1 LKDLEIIKE
10 NYTDPQILTL
20 DIEEK
25 ELADNDNT
33 FLNAN
38 NIYTEVEGEVGKNL
52 KLKDNQRV
60 NLVGI
65 IKSRFGTAEDARKS
79 SEKRWLS
86 AYSNYR
92 GLYKKGVKF
101 RDSEKS
107 RIFVK
112 ITKTKVLAA
121 FGQLVDVIFG
131 AGIFPIGISET
142 KLPEGERKNAHLDT
156 QNPSPTLESPDN
168 IGNRLEDET
177 DNPYDVGY
185 EGDGRILAAGETLGR
200 GEYSKTVEETAEES
214 GMLVEGLNPNPQV
227 FELSPAKKA
236 ARAMEKLIHDQIE
249 ESKGSSEIRN
259 SLLEASL
266 LGTGILKGPFNFN
279 KKLNKWEMDEDNNRV
294 YAPLEVRVPRIEF
307 VSCWDFYPDPQA
319 TNVDECEFIIH
330 RHKMNRSQLR
340 QLRNMPYFNEDAIR
354 DCLREGPNYIEKGFE
369 DQLKDQM
376 SSPDESGSSNFEV
389 LEYWGIMDAEY
400 AREVGI
406 DLDEEIDDLD
416 EVQINAWVCGNML
429 LRAVVN
435 PFSPY
440 RIPYHAFPYEK
451 NPYNFFGIGVA
462 ENMDDSQQIMN
473 GHARMAIDNL
483 ALAGSLVFDVDE
495 SALVGG
501 QTMEVYPGKIFRRQA
516 GMPGQS
522 IYGLK
527 FPNTAPENM
536 MMFDRFRQLADEQT
550 GIPSYSHGQTGV
562 QSMTRTASGM
572 SMLLGAAS
580 LNIKTVVKN
589 IDDFLLKPLGESYF
603 QWNMQFFEGDLDIAG
618 DLEVK
623 ATGTNSMMQK
633 EVRSQRLT
641 MFLQTAQSP
650 AIAPFVKISK
660 LVSELAYSL
669 DLDPDEILNDPDEAA
684 IMAQII
690 GMQNAGQTTGPEAEA
705 VGGQPGVMGG
715 VQGAPQ
721 QPQELG
727 TTGTG
732 GGNIGTGN
740 VPLAGEAEFSG
751 TPRAAGG
758 AGQGSPI

>member
-1 LKDLEIIKE
+1 MAEQ
-10 NYTDPQILTL
+10 N
-20 DIEEK
+20 
-25 ELADNDNT
+25 NT

-38 NIYTEVEGEVGKNL
+38 NIYEDVEGEVGKTL
-52 KLKDNQRV
+52 SLEANQKT

-65 IKSRFGTAEDARKS
+65 ITSRFAIAEDARS
-79 SEKRWLS
+79 SDEKRWLS
-86 AYSNYR
+86 SYSNYR
-92 GLYKKGVKF
+92 GLYKRNIRF

-131 AGIFPIGISET
+131 TGKFPIGINET
-142 KLPEGERKNAHLDT
+142 KIPEGEREDAHLDN
-156 QNPSPTLESPDN
+156 QNPNPDLETPDN
-168 IGNRLEDET
+168 IGNRLEDEVI
-177 DNPYDVGY
+177 NPYDVGY
-185 EGDGRILAAGETLGR
+185 EGDGRVLTVGATLGV
-200 GEYSKTVEETAEES
+200 GGFEDTIEDQAEEA
-214 GMLVEGLNPNPQV
+214 GLLKEGLSPNPQV
-227 FELSPAKKA
+227 LEVSPAQKA
-236 ARAMEKLIHDQIE
+236 ARRMEKLIHDQIE

-259 SLLEASL
+259 SLLEAAL
-266 LGTGILKGPFNFN
+266 LGTGIIKGPFNFN
-279 KKLNKWEMDEDNNRV
+279 KRLNKWDKGEEGERI
-294 YAPLEVRVPRIEF
+294 YSPLDVRVPRIEF

-319 TNVDECEFIIH
+319 TNIDECEYIIH

-340 QLRNMPYFNEDAIR
+340 QLKNMPYFNEDVIR
-354 DCLREGPNYIEKGFE
+354 ECLKEGPNYIEKGFE
-369 DQLKDQM
+369 GQLKDNI
-376 SSPDESGSSNFEV
+376 SKSEDTYNSNFEV

-406 DLDEEIDDLD
+406 ELSEDIDDLD
-416 EVQINAWVCGNML
+416 EVQINAWICGNML
-429 LRAVVN
+429 LRAVIN
-435 PFSPY
+435 PFTPY
-440 RIPYHAFPYEK
+440 RIPYHSFPYEK

-483 ALAGSLVFDVDE
+483 ALAGSLVFDIDE

-501 QTMEVYPGKIFRRQA
+501 QSMEIYPGKIFRRQA
-516 GMPGQS
+516 GQPGQS
-522 IYGLK
+522 IHGLK

-580 LNIKTVVKN
+580 LNVKTVVKN
-589 IDDFLLKPLGESYF
+589 LDDFLLRPLGESYF
-603 QWNMQFFEGDLDIAG
+603 QWNMQFFEGNLDVIG

-623 ATGTNSMMQK
+623 ATGTNSLMQK

-641 MFLQTAQSP
+641 AFLQTVQNP
-650 AIAPFVKISK
+650 AVAPFVKMSK
-660 LVSELAYSL
+660 LISELAYSL
-669 DLDPDEILNDPDEAA
+669 DLDPDEILNDPEEAA

-690 GMQNAGQTTGPEAEA
+690 GMQNAGQTTGEEA
-705 VGGQPGVMGG
+705 GPLGTQ
-715 VQGAPQ
+715 QGAMVSPEGIPQ
-721 QPQELG
+721 QPQDLG
-727 TTGTG
+727 VTGTG

-740 VPLAGEAEFSG
+740 VPLPGETAFSG
-751 TPRAAGG
+751 TPRATGG
-758 AGQGSPI
+758 TGEGSPV

>member
-1 LKDLEIIKE
+1 MAE
-10 NYTDPQILTL
+10 Q
-20 DIEEK
+20 
-25 ELADNDNT
+25 DNT

-52 KLKDNQRV
+52 NLKDNQRI

-65 IKSRFGTAEDARKS
+65 INSRFAAAEEARDS

-86 AYSNYR
+86 SYTNYR
-92 GLYKKGVKF
+92 GIYKRSVRF

-107 RIFVK
+107 RVFVK

-131 AGIFPIGISET
+131 TGTFPIGISET
-142 KLPEGERKNAHLDT
+142 KIPEGERKNAHLDV
-156 QNPSPTLESPDN
+156 QNPNPDIEMPDN
-168 IGNRLEDET
+168 IGNRLEDEVV
-177 DNPYDVGY
+177 NPYDVGY
-185 EGDGRILAAGETLGR
+185 DGDGRVFAPGTTHGLGESADSVVEVADEAGVL
-200 GEYSKTVEETAEES
+200 S
-214 GMLVEGLNPNPQV
+214 EGLSPNPQAL
-227 FELSPAKKA
+227 ELSPAQKA
-236 ARAMEKLIHDQIE
+236 ARSMEKLIHDQIE

-259 SLLEASL
+259 ALLESSL
-266 LGTGILKGPFNFN
+266 LGTGIIKGPFNFN
-279 KKLNKWEMDEDNNRV
+279 KKLNKWSLDEENNRV
-294 YAPLEVRVPRIEF
+294 YEPLEVRVPRIEF

-319 TNVDECEFIIH
+319 TNIDECEYVIH

-340 QLRNMPYFNEDAIR
+340 QLRNMPYFDIDAIR
-354 DCLREGPNYIEKGFE
+354 ICLQDGPNYIEKGFE
-369 DQLKDQM
+369 DQLKDHM
-376 SSPDESGSSNFEV
+376 SSADEAGASSFEV

-406 DLDEEIDDLD
+406 ELDEDIDDLD

-429 LRAVVN
+429 LRAVIN
-435 PFSPY
+435 PFTPS

-550 GIPSYSHGQTGV
+550 GLPSYSHGQTGV

-589 IDDFLLKPLGESYF
+589 LDDFLLRPLGESYF
-603 QWNMQFFEGDLDIAG
+603 QWNMQFFEGDLDVVG

-623 ATGTNSMMQK
+623 ATGTNSLMQK

-660 LVSELAYSL
+660 LISELAYSL
-669 DLDPDEILNDPDEAA
+669 DLDPDEVLNDPDEAA

-690 GMQNAGQTTGPEAEA
+690 GMQNAGQTTGPEAELA
-705 VGGQPGVMGG
+705 GGQPGAMGG
-715 VQGAPQ
+715 VQGTPQ

-727 TTGTG
+727 VTGTG
-732 GGNIGTGN
+732 GGNIGIGN
-740 VPLAGEAEFSG
+740 VPLAGETQFSG
-751 TPRAAGG
+751 PPRATGG
-758 AGQGSPI
+758 TGEGSPV

>member
-1 LKDLEIIKE
+1 MAE
-10 NYTDPQILTL
+10 NDNSFLT
-20 DIEEK
+20 
-25 ELADNDNT
+25 ADN
-33 FLNAN
+33 
-38 NIYTEVEGEVGKNL
+38 IYEDVEGEAGKNL
-52 KLKDNQRV
+52 SLEEDQQL

-65 IKSRFGTAEDARKS
+65 IKSRFALAEESRDSDER
-79 SEKRWLS
+79 RWLRS
-86 AYSNYR
+86 YENYR
-92 GLYKKGVKF
+92 GLYNKSVKF
-101 RDSEKS
+101 RESEKS

-131 AGIFPIGISET
+131 TGKFPIGIAET
-142 KLPEGERKNAHLDT
+142 KLPEGEKEDAFLDF
-156 QNPSPTLESPDN
+156 QNPSPNLEGNMPDN
-168 IGNRLEDET
+168 IGNRLEDAPVESI
-177 DNPYDVGY
+177 YDVGY
-185 EGDGRILAAGETLGR
+185 EGDGKTLKAGATYGTGLFEDTIEELAAEAGVV
-200 GEYSKTVEETAEES
+200 K
-214 GMLVEGLNPNPQV
+214 EGTSADPQKI
-227 FELSPAKKA
+227 EISPAQRA
-236 ARAMEKLIHDQIE
+236 ARRMEKLVHDQIE
-249 ESKGSSEIRN
+249 ESNGGSEIR
-259 SLLEASL
+259 SALLEAAL
-266 LGTGILKGPFNFN
+266 LGTGIVKGPFNFN
-279 KKLNKWEMDEDNNRV
+279 KKLHKWDRNETGERE
-294 YAPLEVRVPRIEF
+294 YSPLEVRVPRIEF
-307 VSCWDFYPDPQA
+307 VSCWDFYPDPAA
-319 TNVDECEFIIH
+319 TNIEECEYVVH

-340 QLRNMPYFNEDAIR
+340 QLRNMPYFDEEAIR
-354 DCLREGPNYIEKGFE
+354 ECIQQGPNYEEKDFE
-369 DQLKDQM
+369 SQLRDDYKA
-376 SSPDESGSSNFEV
+376 DETYMPNFEV

-406 DLDEEIDDLD
+406 ELPDSVDDLD
-416 EVQINAWVCGNML
+416 EVQINAWICGSKL
-429 LRAVVN
+429 LRAVIN
-435 PFSPY
+435 PFTPY
-440 RIPYHAFPYEK
+440 RIPYNAFPYER
-451 NPYNFFGIGVA
+451 NPYNFFGVGVA

-501 QTMEVYPGKIFRRQA
+501 QNMEVYPGKIFRRQA

-589 IDDFLLKPLGESYF
+589 LDDFLLKPLGEAYF
-603 QWNMQFFEGDLDIAG
+603 QWNMQFFDGEIDVAG
-618 DLEVK
+618 DLEVR
-623 ATGTNSMMQK
+623 ATGTNSLMQK

-669 DLDPDEILNDPDEAA
+669 DLAPDEILNDPEEAA

-690 GMQNAGQTTGPEAEA
+690 GMQNAGQTTGEET
-705 VGGQPGVMGG
+705 QPGSEQPAGMGG
-715 VQGAPQ
+715 LRGTPVEPQDLGA
-721 QPQELG
+721 
-727 TTGTG
+727 TGTG
-732 GGNIGTGN
+732 GGNIGIGN
-740 VPLAGEAEFSG
+740 VPVAGEDTFSG
-751 TPRAAGG
+751 TIGNAAPTG
-758 AGQGSPI
+758 

>member
-1 LKDLEIIKE
+1 MAE
-10 NYTDPQILTL
+10 NDNSFLT
-20 DIEEK
+20 
-25 ELADNDNT
+25 ADN
-33 FLNAN
+33 
-38 NIYTEVEGEVGKNL
+38 IYVEVEGEAGKNL
-52 KLKDNQRV
+52 SLEEDQQT

-65 IKSRFGTAEDARKS
+65 IKSRFAIAEESRDS
-79 SEKRWLS
+79 DEKRWLRS
-86 AYSNYR
+86 YENYR
-92 GLYKKGVKF
+92 GLYNKSVKF
-101 RDSEKS
+101 RESEKS

-131 AGIFPIGISET
+131 TGKFPIGIGET
-142 KLPEGERKNAHLDT
+142 KMPEGEKEDAFLDIQNAQPGIET
-156 QNPSPTLESPDN
+156 GIPDN
-168 IGNRLEDET
+168 IGNRLEDE
-177 DNPYDVGY
+177 PVESIYDVGY
-185 EGDGRILAAGETLGR
+185 EGDGKTLKPGATF
-200 GEYSKTVEETAEES
+200 GTGMFEDTIEELAEES
-214 GMLVEGLNPNPQV
+214 GLLKEGTSANPQNI
-227 FELSPAKKA
+227 EISPAQRA
-236 ARAMEKLIHDQIE
+236 ARRMEKLVHDQIE
-249 ESKGSSEIRN
+249 ESNGGSEIR
-259 SLLEASL
+259 SALLESAL
-266 LGTGILKGPFNFN
+266 LGTGIIKGPFNFN
-279 KKLNKWEMDEDNNRV
+279 KKLHKWDNNEEGERV
-294 YAPLEVRVPRIEF
+294 YNPLEVRVPRIEF
-307 VSCWDFYPDPQA
+307 VSCWDFYPDPAA
-319 TNVDECEFIIH
+319 TNIDECEYVVH

-340 QLRNMPYFNEDAIR
+340 QLRNMPYFDEDAIR
-354 DCLREGPNYIEKGFE
+354 DCIQQGPNYEEKDFE
-369 DQLKDQM
+369 TQLRDDYRADDSYM
-376 SSPDESGSSNFEV
+376 PNFEV

-406 DLDEEIDDLD
+406 ELPESVDDLD
-416 EVQINAWVCGNML
+416 EVQINAWVCGDKL
-429 LRAVVN
+429 LRAVIN
-435 PFSPY
+435 PFTPY
-440 RIPYHAFPYEK
+440 RIPYNAFPYER

-501 QTMEVYPGKIFRRQA
+501 QSMEVYPGKIFRRQA
-516 GMPGQS
+516 GMPGQA

-589 IDDFLLKPLGESYF
+589 LDDFLLKPLGEAYF
-603 QWNMQFFEGDLDIAG
+603 QWNMQFFEGNIDVIG

-623 ATGTNSMMQK
+623 ATGTNSLMQK

-669 DLDPDEILNDPDEAA
+669 DLDPDEILNDPEEAA

-690 GMQNAGQTTGPEAEA
+690 GMQNAGQNTGEEA
-705 VGGQPGVMGG
+705 QPDSQQPAGMGG
-715 VQGAPQ
+715 LGGTPVRPQDLGA
-721 QPQELG
+721 
-727 TTGTG
+727 TGTG
-732 GGNIGTGN
+732 GGNIGIGN
-740 VPLAGEAEFSG
+740 VPVAGEDTFSG
-751 TPRAAGG
+751 TIGNAAPTG
-758 AGQGSPI
+758 